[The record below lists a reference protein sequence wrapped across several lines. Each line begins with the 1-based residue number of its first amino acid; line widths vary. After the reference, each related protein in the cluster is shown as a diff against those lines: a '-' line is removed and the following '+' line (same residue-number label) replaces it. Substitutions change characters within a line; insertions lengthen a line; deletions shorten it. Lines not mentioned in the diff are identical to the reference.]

1 MKLNTQQP
9 VTICATHYRQV
20 HSQST
25 CAGCGAKPKFRQHA
39 YTRHSPD
46 AIAIS
51 QYLNERTGFDS
62 NFTVIDTFCKSCYD
76 MNLVILRHI
85 EKQSNVPHLQLQSEM
100 NMWDRKIKDETV
112 NELTRAVMTTV
123 LFVAGSFQQGRR
135 ALLLPQ
141 CVVLG
146 SYPPA
151 KDNNDLYLE
160 LGDGIIKFSSR
171 WLLHQLITYIQPY
184 MNYKCVTNKIGT
196 LLYARDSDLLK
207 CLSLAL
213 HDLHTC
219 SLPRDIE
226 VLPLQTIQTNDASL
240 IRKAADIINY
250 AIQEEIKKV
259 KEHVKD
265 LTAFTVMESIESTNS
280 LLWEFIC
287 LCTRSVRECVGRTNS
302 DDEHTKTIRRYFL
315 LCVMLFTTNS
325 SCDTTLHHLV
335 ADTVEVCGGSRKLIR
350 VLNRLGACV
359 SADTH
364 DRLMCHK
371 KGSQSS
377 H

>member
-1 MKLNTQQP
+1 
-9 VTICATHYRQV
+9 
-20 HSQST
+20 
-25 CAGCGAKPKFRQHA
+25 
-39 YTRHSPD
+39 
-46 AIAIS
+46 
-51 QYLNERTGFDS
+51 
-62 NFTVIDTFCKSCYD
+62 
-76 MNLVILRHI
+76 
-85 EKQSNVPHLQLQSEM
+85 M

-141 CVVLG
+141 CVMVFLG
-146 SYPPA
+146 SYSPA
-151 KDNNDLYLE
+151 KDNDDLYLE

-171 WLLHQLITYIQPY
+171 WLLHQLITYLQPY

-207 CLSLAL
+207 RLSLAL
-213 HDLHTC
+213 YDLHTC

-240 IRKAADIINY
+240 IRKAADIINF

-315 LCVMLFTTNS
+315 LCVMLFRTNS
-325 SCDTTLHHLV
+325 SFDTTLHHLV
-335 ADTVEVCGGSRKLIR
+335 ADTVEVCGGSRKLIH

-364 DRLMCHK
+364 DRLVTSVAEQQRERSIWSELSRDTFTIASADNIDFLQRHAAVYCGDQTRSYHGTTIQVVQPVPSLK
-371 KGSQSS
+371 FTTSDPGSVQ
-377 H
+377 